1 MCSSRNLNCVQN
13 VKFDTSHCIK
23 SCSGLI
29 VTSFSKYGDSKTD
42 SISLKPLIKAYDQ
55 YKKVTKYPTGYT
67 GKVVMFILIMYN
79 THFNHVKIISGATD

>member
-13 VKFDTSHCIK
+13 IKFDTSHCIK

-42 SISLKPLIKAYDQ
+42 SISLKPLVKAYDE
-55 YKKVTKYPTGYT
+55 YKKITEYPTGYT
-67 GKVVMFILIMYN
+67 GKISNIYN
-79 THFNHVKIISGATD
+79 TELHILPILRI